1 MNRRAM
7 IKPVTK
13 FSVLC
18 APFLLA
24 ACEAPPAGSQ
34 PLAGTSLDGAAIG
47 GDFTLIDKDGK
58 TVRWADFRGSYAI
71 VYFGYTFC
79 PDACPADV
87 AVLMRGFAQF
97 EKADPEKAARVRAV
111 FITIDPARD
120 TPKAVGEFAAA
131 FSPRLHGLT
140 GSQPQVDQAARAFKV
155 YAAKG
160 QETAGGYLM
169 DHTRFA
175 YLMDPAGRPIE
186 ALPIDKSAEAV
197 AADLG
202 IAVK

>member
-7 IKPVTK
+7 IKPVAK
-13 FSVLC
+13 IAALC
-18 APFLLA
+18 APMLLV
-24 ACEAPPAGSQ
+24 ACNAAPPATQ
-34 PLAGTSLDGAAIG
+34 PLAGTSLEGAAIG
-47 GDFTLIDKDGK
+47 GDFSLVDKDGK
-58 TVRWADFRGSYAI
+58 AVRWADFRGSYTI

-97 EKADPEKAARVRAV
+97 EKAEPDKAARVRPV
-111 FITIDPARD
+111 FISIDPARD
-120 TPKAVGEFAAA
+120 TPKVVGEFAAA
-131 FSPRLHGLT
+131 FSPRLLGLT
-140 GSQPQVDQAARAFKV
+140 GSQAEVDQAAKAFKT

-160 QETAGGYLM
+160 QQSAGGYLM

-175 YLMDPAGRPIE
+175 YLMDPDGKPIE

-197 AADLG
+197 AADLRA
-202 IAVK
+202 AVK

>member
-7 IKPVTK
+7 IKPVAK
-13 FSVLC
+13 IAV
-18 APFLLA
+18 LLA
-24 ACEAPPAGSQ
+24 SLLLVACNAAPPAAQ
-34 PLAGTSLDGAAIG
+34 PLAGTSLEGAAIG
-47 GDFTLIDKDGK
+47 GDFSLIDKDGK
-58 TVRWADFRGSYAI
+58 PVRWGDFRGSYAI

-97 EKADPEKAARVRAV
+97 EKAEPDKAARVRPV
-111 FITIDPARD
+111 FISIDPARD
-120 TPKAVGEFAAA
+120 TPKVVGEFAAA
-131 FSPRLHGLT
+131 FSPRLLGLT
-140 GSQPQVDQAARAFKV
+140 GSQTQVDQAAKAFKT

-160 QETAGGYLM
+160 QQSAGGYLM

-175 YLMDPAGRPIE
+175 YLMDPDGKPIE

-197 AADLG
+197 AADLRA
-202 IAVK
+202 AVK

>member
-7 IKPVTK
+7 FKPSLK
-13 FSVLC
+13 SVVLFV
-18 APFLLA
+18 PLVLA
-24 ACEAPPAGSQ
+24 ACNAAPPAA
-34 PLAGTSLDGAAIG
+34 PALAGTSLEGAAIG
-47 GDFTLIDKDGK
+47 GDFTLLDPQGK
-58 TVRWADFRGSYAI
+58 TVRWADFRGSYPI

-97 EKADPEKAARVRAV
+97 EKAHPDKAAKVRPV
-111 FITIDPARD
+111 FISIDPARD

-131 FSPRLHGLT
+131 FSPRLLGLT
-140 GSQPQVDQAARAFKV
+140 GSQAEVDRAAKAFKAYAAR
-155 YAAKG
+155 G
-160 QETAGGYLM
+160 QESAGGYLM

-175 YLMDPAGRPIE
+175 YLMDPQGQPIE
-186 ALPIDKSAEAV
+186 ALPVDKSAEAV
-197 AADLG
+197 AADLA